1 MGKRSDFDRIPKD
14 LYQTWDPKAVAP
26 LLPHL
31 PARTKFAEPCCGEMA
46 LIRQL
51 EAAGH
56 VCYWASD
63 IVDRTVPITVSG
75 AWVKSTVTE
84 IDALKVTTPLQ
95 LADCIITNPPYLK
108 DILFP
113 MIEHFRKY
121 NQAWLLLSA
130 DFMHNVGSAG
140 VLKYCSKIVS
150 IGRVT
155 WIPGTKPGKE
165 NSAWYCFEQEPCET
179 KFVTRPEKPVVRAK
193 PVSRSVSDPDICR
206 ASFRE
211 DRL

>member
-14 LYQTWDPKAVAP
+14 LYQTWDPKAVTP

-63 IVDRTVPITVSG
+63 IVDRNAPITVSG
-75 AWVKSTVTE
+75 AWVKNTVTE
-84 IDALKVTTPLQ
+84 IDALKVTKPLQ

-108 DILFP
+108 EILFP

-121 NQAWLLLSA
+121 NQTWLLLSA
-130 DFMHNVGSAG
+130 DFMHNVGSG
-140 VLKYCSKIVS
+140 TIMKYCSKIVS

-165 NSAWYCFEQEPCET
+165 NSAWYCFEQEMCET
-179 KFVTRPEKPVVRAK
+179 KFIGRQEKSSARAK
-193 PVSRSVSDPDICR
+193 PVLRSGAGLDTFPGVS
-206 ASFRE
+206 
-211 DRL
+211 L